1 MRLLQGNSKQSEPEL
16 DFTSSQASE
25 KWQLSTQDG
34 PQFAALNGDINFI
47 HLHPILAR
55 LFGFKSNI
63 AHGVYLVS
71 KSIAAMQTGEAINVI
86 FKLSLACHV
95 FASVSVLLDART
107 VFMPK
112 WKWWSSHAHLQ

>member
-1 MRLLQGNSKQSEPEL
+1 MRLLQGTSKQIEPEL
-16 DFTSSQASE
+16 DVRSFQASE

-71 KSIAAMQTGEAINVI
+71 KSIAAMQTGEVTNVI
-86 FKLSLACHV
+86 FTLSLACHV

-107 VFMPK
+107 VFMLK
-112 WKWWSSHAHLQ
+112 WKLWSNHALLQ

>member
-16 DFTSSQASE
+16 DVTSFQGSE

-71 KSIAAMQTGEAINVI
+71 KSIAAMQKGEAPNVI
-86 FKLSLACHV
+86 LTPTLPCH
-95 FASVSVLLDART
+95 ALLDVTVLRNATT
-107 VFMPK
+107 VFMHK
-112 WKWWSSHAHLQ
+112 WKWWSNHALLQ